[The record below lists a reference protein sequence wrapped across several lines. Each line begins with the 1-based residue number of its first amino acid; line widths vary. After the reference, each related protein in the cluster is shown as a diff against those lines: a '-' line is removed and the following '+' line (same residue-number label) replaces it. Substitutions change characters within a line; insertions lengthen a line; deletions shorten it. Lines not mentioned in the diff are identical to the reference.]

1 MESCKT
7 GTKRPH
13 GPKRT
18 DVVIPRLSLA
28 KDDFVRLVAT
38 GLGIV
43 IVFLQYDLVLAS
55 VCHNILSRLS
65 PRMRIYRFVPQPRIL
80 TPFPAPRDPAFA
92 MR

>member
-7 GTKRPH
+7 GTKRPR
-13 GPKRT
+13 GPTWT
-18 DVVIPRLSLA
+18 DAVIPRLSLA

-43 IVFLQYDLVLAS
+43 IVFLQYELVLAS
-55 VCHNILSRLS
+55 VFHNILSRLS

-80 TPFPAPRDPAFA
+80 APLSGTT
-92 MR
+92 